1 MIAGGILKVS
11 LPFSPHFILL
21 YTLLLFFIYSSCIR
35 GSWNSWMLFDNPK
48 LFSFKTQQFISF
60 FHHSHLFQL
69 KCPALWLHA
78 ALSSTNKTVSKS
90 TIQVQFRFSI
100 SVQLRGNGL
109 CINDLYVSLSLSQ
122 QFIEIVIFCLLLYLY
137 KRRNMKHI
145 VIVMLLVAL
154 LGTKEWR
161 LPNWG
166 QML

>member
-1 MIAGGILKVS
+1 
-11 LPFSPHFILL
+11 
-21 YTLLLFFIYSSCIR
+21 
-35 GSWNSWMLFDNPK
+35 MLFDNPE

-60 FHHSHLFQL
+60 FRHSHLFQL

-100 SVQLRGNGL
+100 SVQLQGNGI

-161 LPNWG
+161 LPN
-166 QML
+166 

>member
-1 MIAGGILKVS
+1 M
-11 LPFSPHFILL
+11 PYFS
-21 YTLLLFFIYSSCIR
+21 LLFCFTLCCCSLSTRAVTLEDPGTAECY
-35 GSWNSWMLFDNPK
+35 LTHTDNPGP
-48 LFSFKTQQFISF
+48 FSFKTQQFISF
-60 FHHSHLFQL
+60 FRHSHLFQL

-100 SVQLRGNGL
+100 SVQLRGNGI
-109 CINDLYVSLSLSQ
+109 CINDFYVSLCLFQ

-154 LGTKEWR
+154 LGTKEWK
-161 LPNWG
+161 LPD
-166 QML
+166 